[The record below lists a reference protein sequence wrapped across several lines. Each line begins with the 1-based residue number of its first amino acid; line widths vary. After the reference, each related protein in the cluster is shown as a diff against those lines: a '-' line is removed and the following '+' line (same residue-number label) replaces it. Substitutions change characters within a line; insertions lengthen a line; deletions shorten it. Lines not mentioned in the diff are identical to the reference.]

1 MPWQNQG
8 GGGGG
13 PWGGGGGGGPGPWG
27 RGPSGGGSGSQ
38 PPNIE
43 ELLRRG
49 QDRMRSILPGGMG
62 SMRGLLLIALIAVAV
77 WLASGFYTVQPEQLG
92 IVLRFGKY
100 ERDATPGLNYHLPA
114 PIEHVLT
121 PNVTATNR
129 IEIGF
134 RSGPESRAISARDL
148 QEESLMLTGDEN
160 IVDIDFTVFWKIKD
174 AAQYLFGVREP
185 EVLVKVAAE
194 SAMREVV
201 GRTPIQQALTEGRGK
216 IEVDTQ
222 ALLQKLLDG
231 YGAGI
236 EVQQVQLLAVDPPA
250 QVVDAFNDVQRARA
264 DRERVRNEAE
274 AYRNDIIPRAR
285 GDAER
290 LIQEAQAYRE
300 EVLNRAQG
308 DTKRFLS
315 VYQAYQANKD
325 VTTERM
331 YLETMEQ
338 VLKNTSKVI
347 LDRGETGPGVV
358 PYLPLPELK
367 PKPAAPE
374 GKAP

>member
-1 MPWQNQG
+1 
-8 GGGGG
+8 
-13 PWGGGGGGGPGPWG
+13 
-27 RGPSGGGSGSQ
+27 
-38 PPNIE
+38 
-43 ELLRRG
+43 
-49 QDRMRSILPGGMG
+49 
-62 SMRGLLLIALIAVAV
+62 
-77 WLASGFYTVQPEQLG
+77 
-92 IVLRFGKY
+92 
-100 ERDATPGLNYHLPA
+100 
-114 PIEHVLT
+114 
-121 PNVTATNR
+121 
-129 IEIGF
+129 
-134 RSGPESRAISARDL
+134 
-148 QEESLMLTGDEN
+148 
-160 IVDIDFTVFWKIKD
+160 
-174 AAQYLFGVREP
+174 VREP

-222 ALLQKLLDG
+222 ALLQKLLDS

-236 EVQQVQLLAVDPPA
+236 EIRRVQLLAVDPPA

-264 DRERVRNEAE
+264 DRERLRNEAE
-274 AYRNDIIPRAR
+274 AYRNDVIPRAR

-347 LDRGETGPGVV
+347 LDRGEGGQAVV

-367 PKPAAPE
+367 PKPLPPE